1 MMETTTT
8 KKALARYSAYKDSGV
23 DWLGEIPVGWEVV
36 RLKFGLAIKNG
47 ADYKHVVSD
56 QGYPVIGSGGVF
68 AYASQYLYD
77 GEVVML
83 GRKGTIDTPLYFYGK
98 FWAVDTMYYSIARN
112 GNSARF
118 LYFAATTIPFKL
130 YSTAT
135 AMPSM
140 TKGDLDDHPIA
151 LPPLP
156 EQRAIATF
164 LDEKTSKIDQAIRQK
179 EKLIVLLKERKQI
192 LIQQA
197 VTKGLAP
204 QAKMK
209 DSGVDW
215 IGEIPEGWGHPE
227 KIKFISITKGRLGWQ
242 GLKANEYTDEG
253 PYILSSAHF
262 NNHKIAWDQC
272 PHVSLERYK
281 LDSNIQLRV
290 GDLLLMKDG
299 AKMGKLAFVDH
310 LPGLACLNSHL
321 LLFRPRLRNGGY
333 CYIPKYMFYLF
344 QTDLFQDYVQING
357 TGSTFSGISQES
369 IGNYQVCLPCEKD
382 QIAIIHHIETQS
394 TKIDASIALQEKQI
408 VKLKEYK
415 ATLIDSVVTGKV
427 KTTEE

>member
-197 VTKGLAP
+197 VTKGLDP
-204 QAKMK
+204 HAKMK

-215 IGEIPEGWGHPE
+215 IGEIPEGWEVKRLKNFVQIQSGLTLGKNYQKKGLTRISYLRVANVQSGYFLLDQITEVEIPSNDIQRYLLQKGDILVTEGGDIDKLGRGTIWNQEINPCIHQNHIFAVRVISPD
-227 KIKFISITKGRLGWQ
+227 ILAPFISIVFGADYGRHYFTHTANKTTNLASTNSTKLGDFPVA
-242 GLKANEYTDEG
+242 LPNASE
-253 PYILSSAHF
+253 
-262 NNHKIAWDQC
+262 
-272 PHVSLERYK
+272 
-281 LDSNIQLRV
+281 QL
-290 GDLLLMKDG
+290 
-299 AKMGKLAFVDH
+299 
-310 LPGLACLNSHL
+310 
-321 LLFRPRLRNGGY
+321 
-333 CYIPKYMFYLF
+333 
-344 QTDLFQDYVQING
+344 T
-357 TGSTFSGISQES
+357 
-369 IGNYQVCLPCEKD
+369 
-382 QIAIIHHIETQS
+382 IIHHIETQS
-394 TKIDASIALQEKQI
+394 TKIDASIALHEKQI
-408 VKLKEYK
+408 EKLKEYK

-427 KTTEE
+427 KITGI